1 MNKIIMNEVIEGI
14 NFDKLESNI
23 INIKKGESLVLYLNV
38 SYFRNVEF
46 NLDEDAYLEIN
57 KIYDLADIWE
67 EVTINLN
74 GENSKVL
81 YNFSTLA
88 HANQTFIINI
98 NHNNKNTI
106 SNVYNHGVVI
116 NDSRLYFE
124 VNSVVKK
131 GYTNSM
137 LNQESRIITMGD
149 NYSEIKPNLLIDEY
163 DVNARHAA
171 IIGKFNKEDIFYL
184 MSKGIPYEKANEL
197 LIIGFLKNNI
207 RR

>member
-23 INIKKGESLVLYLNV
+23 INIKKGESLVLYLNA

>member
-1 MNKIIMNEVIEGI
+1 M
-14 NFDKLESNI
+14 
-23 INIKKGESLVLYLNV
+23 
-38 SYFRNVEF
+38 
-46 NLDEDAYLEIN
+46 
-57 KIYDLADIWE
+57 ADIWE

-88 HANQTFIINI
+88 HTNQTFIINI

-197 LIIGFLKNNI
+197 LIIGFFKNNI

>member
-23 INIKKGESLVLYLNV
+23 INIKKGESLVLYLNA

-88 HANQTFIINI
+88 HTNQTFIINI

-131 GYTNSM
+131 GSTNSM

-197 LIIGFLKNNI
+197 LIIGFFKNNI

>member
-23 INIKKGESLVLYLNV
+23 INIKKGESLVLYLNA

-57 KIYDLADIWE
+57 KIYDSADIWE

-98 NHNNKNTI
+98 NHNNKNTV

>member
-23 INIKKGESLVLYLNV
+23 INIKKGESLVLYLNA

-124 VNSVVKK
+124 VNSVVKY

>member
-23 INIKKGESLVLYLNV
+23 INIKKGESLVLYLNA

-88 HANQTFIINI
+88 HTNQTFIINI

-184 MSKGIPYEKANEL
+184 MSKGIPYEKVNEL

>member
-23 INIKKGESLVLYLNV
+23 INIKKGESLVLYLNAF
-38 SYFRNVEF
+38 YFKNVEF

>member
-23 INIKKGESLVLYLNV
+23 INIKKGESLVLYLNA

-88 HANQTFIINI
+88 HTNQTFIINI

-163 DVNARHAA
+163 DVNTRHAA

>member
-23 INIKKGESLVLYLNV
+23 INIKKGESLVLYLNA

-88 HANQTFIINI
+88 YTNQTFIINI

>member
-23 INIKKGESLVLYLNV
+23 INIKKGESLVLYLNA

-88 HANQTFIINI
+88 HTNQTFIINI

-197 LIIGFLKNNI
+197 LIIGFFKNNI

>member
-23 INIKKGESLVLYLNV
+23 INIKKGESLVLYLNA

-57 KIYDLADIWE
+57 KIYDLADISE

>member
-23 INIKKGESLVLYLNV
+23 INIKKGESLVLYLNA

-88 HANQTFIINI
+88 HTNQTFIINI

>member
-23 INIKKGESLVLYLNV
+23 INIKKGESLVLYLNA

-88 HANQTFIINI
+88 HTNQTFIINI

-131 GYTNSM
+131 GYTN
-137 LNQESRIITMGD
+137 
-149 NYSEIKPNLLIDEY
+149 
-163 DVNARHAA
+163 
-171 IIGKFNKEDIFYL
+171 
-184 MSKGIPYEKANEL
+184 
-197 LIIGFLKNNI
+197 
-207 RR
+207 

>member
-23 INIKKGESLVLYLNV
+23 INIKKGESLVLYLNAF
-38 SYFRNVEF
+38 YFKNVEF

-88 HANQTFIINI
+88 HTNQTFIINI

>member
-23 INIKKGESLVLYLNV
+23 INIKKGESLVLYLNA

-116 NDSRLYFE
+116 NDSRLYLE
-124 VNSVVKK
+124 VNSGVKK

>member
-23 INIKKGESLVLYLNV
+23 INIKKGESLVLYLNA

-197 LIIGFLKNNI
+197 LIIGFFKNNI

>member
-23 INIKKGESLVLYLNV
+23 INIKKGESLVLYLNA

-57 KIYDLADIWE
+57 KIYDLADISE

-88 HANQTFIINI
+88 HTNQTFIINI

-184 MSKGIPYEKANEL
+184 MSKGIPCEKANEL